1 MGNQNIVKFL
11 INNIFQSTK
20 YNIIIIIYSMSLL
33 VDIYLL
39 ILCNNYS
46 KILYL
51 IYLRNF
57 HKVFDKSR
65 KRQACKI
72 LDRNSLFV
80 FHI

>member
-11 INNIFQSTK
+11 INNIFQLPT
-20 YNIIIIIYSMSLL
+20 YVIMIFIHSMSLL
-33 VDIYLL
+33 AYIYLL
-39 ILCNNYS
+39 ILCNNCS

-72 LDRNSLFV
+72 L
-80 FHI
+80 